1 MNNATFAL
9 VVLSQWWWWWLFYID
24 SIIWKL
30 GIILLMFA
38 ISYSD
43 RWMLVFRRDEI
54 VSMTNSKSSSGSSLL
69 IKCVYISMFLLS
81 FDWLPLFL
89 HPPNKQQ
96 NNFLYK
102 IFLFLSMMCIHVQCF
117 SVLNSNNSHKR
128 FLSKG
133 FYILFS
139 SLNCFEYFL
148 FDMCLSDV
156 SLMYMKGSMN
166 ELVFAFGQ
174 VILFSFFFILSYFN
188 ITKTLIIKISMLW
201 FWCWD
206 IYDQLINQ
214 CLWVLRKEVHKK
226 KKEANQPKTKT

>member
-1 MNNATFAL
+1 M
-9 VVLSQWWWWWLFYID
+9 VV
-24 SIIWKL
+24 
-30 GIILLMFA
+30 
-38 ISYSD
+38 
-43 RWMLVFRRDEI
+43 V
-54 VSMTNSKSSSGSSLL
+54 
-69 IKCVYISMFLLS
+69 
-81 FDWLPLFL
+81 
-89 HPPNKQQ
+89 
-96 NNFLYK
+96 
-102 IFLFLSMMCIHVQCF
+102 FLSNVCIYRCF
-117 SVLNSNNSHKR
+117 FFPL
-128 FLSKG
+128 
-133 FYILFS
+133 IDCLFS
-139 SLNCFEYFL
+139 STLQTSNKTISYIKYFFFCLWCVFMFSVSQFSFQITLINDFSQKASIFFSPLSIVLNIFL
-148 FDMCLSDV
+148 FDMCLFDV